1 MQYSNRFKFFA
12 NCIGLLFIHHS
23 IAAQI
28 IALPEPITNQ
38 ATAVLRKSKEEYI
51 YTFFGLDSSKQSQGV
66 HRKVF
71 RTNMKTGES
80 KMIGLVPD
88 SLGRL
93 ASSAST
99 IRNKAYV
106 VGGYGVYPNGKE
118 ISSKQIFIFDP
129 GSESFSKGADLPIAI
144 DDQVQ
149 AVWKDSL
156 LYVISG
162 WNDSN
167 NVHAVQIYNPATN
180 QWKLATPLPNEI
192 TAAVF
197 GGCGTIVDDTIYII
211 GGATFAK
218 FYPPSRQFYK
228 GIINPTDPS
237 KINWINAGEHPG
249 EFRYRAVAF
258 TKEGKVYFWGGSNE
272 TYNYNGISYQTK
284 QPVEPNM
291 TVLIYDIKSGL
302 FTTKTAGTPIM
313 DIRNAVCTSAKKW
326 WVAGG
331 IGPGQQVQN
340 AIIEIQE

>member
-1 MQYSNRFKFFA
+1 MQFSNTFKFFA
-12 NCIGLLFIHHS
+12 YCFSILFTNNFIV
-23 IAAQI
+23 AQI

-38 ATAVLRKSKEEYI
+38 ATAVLKKSKEEYI
-51 YTFFGLDSSKQSQGV
+51 YTFFGLSNSKQSHGV

-106 VGGYGVYPNGKE
+106 VGGYGVYQNGKE
-118 ISSKQIFIFDP
+118 ISSKQVFIFDP
-129 GSESFSKGADLPIAI
+129 GSESFSKGADLPVAI

-149 AVWKDSL
+149 AVWRDSL

-167 NVHAVQIYNPATN
+167 NVQAVQIYNPATN
-180 QWKLATPLPNEI
+180 HWKLATPLPNEL

-197 GGCGTIVDDTIYII
+197 GGCGTITGDTIYIL

-228 GIINPTDPS
+228 GIINPADPS
-237 KINWINAGEHPG
+237 KINWINAGDYPG

-258 TKEGKVYFWGGSNE
+258 AKEGKVYFWGGSNE
-272 TYNYNGISYQTK
+272 TYNYNGISYQAK
-284 QPVEPNM
+284 RPVEPNK

-302 FTTKTAGTPIM
+302 FTTKIAGTPIM
-313 DIRNAVCTSAKKW
+313 DLRNEVYTSDKRW
-326 WVAGG
+326 YVAGG
-331 IGPGQQVQN
+331 IGPGQQLQN